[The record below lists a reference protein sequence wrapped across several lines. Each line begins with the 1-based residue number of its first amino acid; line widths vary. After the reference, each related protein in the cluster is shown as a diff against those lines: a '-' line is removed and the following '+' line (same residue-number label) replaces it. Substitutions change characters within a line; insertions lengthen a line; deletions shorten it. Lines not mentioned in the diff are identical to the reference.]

1 MRKLFGVSVLGVNQ
15 VHCHKN
21 IHDIIKVEREMGD
34 TCFPISYNNISK
46 REYFTHQPHPEK

>member
-34 TCFPISYNNISK
+34 TCFPISYNNIGK
-46 REYFTHQPHPEK
+46 C